1 MMKRR
6 YLLGVALWITVQILY
21 AQGTVTIGKTMY
33 QNQAFTAKDKHIFDT
48 DWEGLRVWRWSKA
61 QNYCEKLKLDG
72 YDGWR
77 VASKK
82 ELEKIMTSTPS
93 ESGLYVKLEFSK
105 KMPPLGGKYD
115 DVWFWTRDSKSS
127 NVAAFVNFKKH
138 KVGWAEKSYKGYVL
152 CSRNVGKTVKQQ
164 GGIVKLKRSILF
176 EYQKKVWRSDMT
188 QKGTMRLGNYSLLY
202 FYCQNFPNASI
213 PTASKLIKH
222 KKTTYFF
229 AYKGKN
235 KKSLNLYR
243 TNGTTKGAK
252 KVGSIGNYVAYSPIW
267 VGDKLYFFSSE
278 SLPQQDYPAEEKL
291 WMFDTKTNRLR
302 YMGETV
308 TNNSYDILF
317 PFAQSKTKLF
327 FKRWSYGKGTI
338 AGVWVVD
345 QQKGFKKVKSF
356 KKMPDHLKSIK
367 VAGKNYK
374 LNPLKTLPWGCGA
387 DSIQGSFKIEK
398 KSILYK
404 NKQIINLSNVKD
416 LKVYDV
422 KLVFNGEKYAV
433 IVSNGNLWGIDNRG
447 NIKKLKNEKK

>member
-1 MMKRR
+1 MKRI
-6 YLLGVALWITVQILY
+6 LLILSVWMIAPQLY
-21 AQGTVTIGKTMY
+21 AANTAIVGEVMY
-33 QNQAFTAKDKHIFDT
+33 QNQPFTAKDKHIFDT

-61 QNYCEKLKLDG
+61 QHYCENLKLDG

-82 ELEKIMTSTPS
+82 ELEKIMISSAS
-93 ESGLYVKLEFSK
+93 ESGLYIKLAFSK

-127 NVAAFVNFKKH
+127 KVAAFVNFKKH
-138 KVGWAEKSYKGYVL
+138 KVGWAKKSYKGYVL
-152 CSRNVGKTVKQQ
+152 CSRSVGKTVKQN
-164 GGIVKLKRSILF
+164 GGIVKLKRPILF

-188 QKGTMRLGNYSLLY
+188 QKGTMCLGNYSLLY

-213 PTASKLIKH
+213 PTASRLIKY

-229 AYKGKN
+229 AYKGNN

-243 TNGTTKGAK
+243 SNGTVKGTK
-252 KVGSIGNYVAYSPIW
+252 KVGSIGNNVAYSPIW
-267 VGDKLYFFSSE
+267 VGDKLYFLSSE
-278 SLPQQDYPAEEKL
+278 DLPQQDYPAEEKL

-302 YMGETV
+302 YIGETV
-308 TNNSYDILF
+308 INNSYDILF

-327 FKRWSYGKGTI
+327 FKRWSTGKGII

-345 QQKGFKKVKSF
+345 QKKGFKKVKSF
-356 KKMPDHLKSIK
+356 KKIPDHLKSIK

-374 LNPLKTLPWGCGA
+374 LNPLKALPWDCGA

-398 KSILYK
+398 KSIMYK
-404 NKQIINLSNVKD
+404 NKQIIKLSNVKD

-422 KLVFNGEKYAV
+422 SLVFNGEKYSIIA
-433 IVSNGNLWGIDNRG
+433 SNDKLWGVG
-447 NIKKLKNEKK
+447 SKGKLERLR